1 LTGWN
6 NVHWVEWNWEFF
18 PEAAIH
24 RFLVRAYAHGEVRDG
39 ACWRTGAVLKR
50 HGAKVA
56 VLSEPDAGQVKVLI
70 QKSTDEATTP
80 SRAELEFVDQFVLP
94 RLMDIIGRE
103 PDPEKTKQSWESGPK
118 DSEDP
123 ATSKTDFKG
132 KRINER
138 MLDILLKKRESL
150 WWTAENWRIALK

>member
-1 LTGWN
+1 
-6 NVHWVEWNWEFF
+6 
-18 PEAAIH
+18 
-24 RFLVRAYAHGEVRDG
+24 
-39 ACWRTGAVLKR
+39 VLKR

-150 WWTAENWRIALK
+150 WWTAENWRIALNCSKGTVGETYAWKVVIHGRREQEGKEREKRQQRNEGHQEDD